1 MRQRHRAFTL
11 IEILMALMILSIG
24 LASVLS
30 VFVVGLHAS
39 REVVDESAAA
49 VSAKAVLSR
58 LLAED
63 ALPAGT
69 PDGVR
74 DFPEAI
80 AIARGDGAT
89 PLADWIWMTRDPVT
103 IASAPPIERLSGS
116 VGGTPPDDGTL
127 HGAVPPSPVA
137 TGSPYSWRCR
147 ASRHRGEPGNPVK
160 DLEVAGQWMELKAG
174 RIDQSDAQQWNN
186 PDNDELWRVTIEIY
200 RDYELGRRPLATF
213 DTYICTAHR

>member
-63 ALPAGT
+63 VPDAGT

-80 AIARGDGAT
+80 ADARGDGAT
-89 PLADWIWMTRDPVT
+89 PLADWIWMTRDPV
-103 IASAPPIERLSGS
+103 IGSAPPIDHDEGS
-116 VGGTPPDDGTL
+116 VGAAEAPPD
-127 HGAVPPSPVA
+127 PSPVA
-137 TGSPYSWRCR
+137 KDSPYSWRCR

-160 DLEVAGQWMELKAG
+160 DLKVASQWVELRAG
-174 RIDQSDAQQWNN
+174 RIDQSDPQQWNN

-200 RDYELGRRPLATF
+200 RDYELGKRPLATF